1 MTTIWIDHGVTPPV
15 PVPVEVDAAL
25 AYLGHV
31 LGHPCYERWTFSR
44 MKRSFASLG
53 EAKRIKPA
61 AFGVLLDHPEA
72 VEWWERGRLRTAAKE
87 EAPEPLKVLTA
98 LMHTYRRRFR
108 PTDDILP
115 ARPETVDDSSTWISL
130 IESNQTAEMTCWLAR
145 GGRFVNRQPGTNT
158 LAVVED
164 LEALVSFMRERASK
178 SRHTLRAYASEMR
191 RLVTWCR
198 DRQLGP
204 LSDLTRADLL
214 QYQGYLSQAHA
225 TADKAGNPTIKRP
238 ASATVS
244 RAMATVAS
252 LYDYWHETGYLTANL
267 AAKLATGSQKRTGY
281 SPQRFLPPALVAA
294 CDTWALAMVEQN
306 DDITLL
312 RRRAIWALYRFS
324 GVRLAELAW
333 SQETGLPRIEA
344 EAPDLWTLH
353 VHGKGDKLRA
363 IPLPTA
369 CVQQVRAYRVAR
381 GLPAE
386 PGATENL
393 PLIHGFK
400 GGSLQESGL
409 FDEVKSLFCEVAKQI
424 EHQDPVQAALLR
436 VASPHWLRHTYAK
449 SLVVDHKVPLPA
461 AQMLLGHASVET
473 TAAYA
478 KTDLSQLRE
487 FVEQSFAGGFR

>member
-15 PVPVEVDAAL
+15 PVPTEVDAAL

-31 LGHPCYERWTFSR
+31 LGHPCYERWTLSR
-44 MKRSFASLG
+44 MKRSFVSLG
-53 EAKRIKPA
+53 EAKKIKPT
-61 AFGVLLDHPEA
+61 AFGLLLDHPEA
-72 VEWWERGRLRTAAKE
+72 VEWWERGRLRTAAIE
-87 EAPEPLKVLTA
+87 DAPDPSKVLTA
-98 LMHTYRRRFR
+98 LLHTHRRRFR
-108 PTDDILP
+108 PTDGIMP
-115 ARPETVDDSSTWISL
+115 ARSETVGDAGTWIAR
-130 IESNQTAEMTCWLAR
+130 IESKQTAELMRWLAR
-145 GGRFVNRQPGTNT
+145 GGRFVNQQPGTNT

-164 LEALVSFMRERASK
+164 LDALASFLRERASK

-204 LSDLTRADLL
+204 LSDLTRGDLL
-214 QYQGYLSQAHA
+214 QYHRHLAQAHV
-225 TADKAGNPTIKRP
+225 TTDMAGSPTVKLP
-238 ASATVS
+238 APTTVS

-252 LYDYWHETGYLTANL
+252 LYEYWHETGYLIANP
-267 AAKLATGSQKRTGY
+267 AAKLVNGSQKRTGY
-281 SPQRFLPPALVAA
+281 SPQRFLPPALVTA
-294 CDTWALAMVEQN
+294 CDAWALTTVEKSE
-306 DDITLL
+306 DITLL

-333 SQETGLPRIEA
+333 SQDTGLPRIEA
-344 EAPDLWTLH
+344 EASDRWTLH
-353 VHGKGDKLRA
+353 VHGKGDKLRS
-363 IPLPTA
+363 IPLPMA
-369 CVQQVRAYRVAR
+369 CVRQLRAYRIAR
-381 GLPAE
+381 GLPGE
-386 PGATENL
+386 PGAAESV

-409 FDEVKSLFCEVAKQI
+409 FDQVKSLFCEVAKQI
-424 EHQDPVQAALLR
+424 EHQDPGQAALLR
-436 VASPHWLRHTYAK
+436 AASPHWLRHTYAK

-487 FVEQSFAGGFR
+487 FVDESFTVDE